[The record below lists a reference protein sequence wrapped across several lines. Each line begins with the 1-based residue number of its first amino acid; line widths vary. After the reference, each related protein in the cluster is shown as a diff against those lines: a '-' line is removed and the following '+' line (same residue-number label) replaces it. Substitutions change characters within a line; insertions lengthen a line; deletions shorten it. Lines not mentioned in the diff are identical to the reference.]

1 MMKAYER
8 YYKVIAALV
17 DNLQY
22 NLDDADYYRYNEM
35 SSQQVISEYEA
46 ILNII
51 MLRKQINMLQEKLED
66 SLKEG
71 AK

>member
-1 MMKAYER
+1 MKTYER

-17 DNLQY
+17 DNLHY

-35 SSQQVISEYEA
+35 VDKQFISESEA
-46 ILNII
+46 ILEII
-51 MLRKQINMLQEKLED
+51 MLRKQITLLQEKLED

>member
-1 MMKAYER
+1 MMKTYEH

-17 DNLQY
+17 DNLHY
-22 NLDDADYYRYNEM
+22 NLDDADYYRYNELA
-35 SSQQVISEYEA
+35 SKQFISESEA

-51 MLRKQINMLQEKLED
+51 MLRKQINLLQEKLEE

>member
-1 MMKAYER
+1 MKTYER

-17 DNLQY
+17 DNLHY

-35 SSQQVISEYEA
+35 MDKQFISESEA

-51 MLRKQINMLQEKLED
+51 MLRKQITLLQEKLED
-66 SLKEG
+66 SLKGG

>member
-17 DNLQY
+17 DNLHY

-35 SSQQVISEYEA
+35 PSQQVISEYEA